1 MFWFNL
7 ERKVVVLAIDVSGF
21 VVVVVVNGH
30 QMGRRASCLV
40 VIRQMVRSMCIRPHE
55 PQDTYSNHVRYRLY
69 VTGCTLQAVRYRLYV
84 TAVRYSC
91 TLQAAHCR
99 LCVTAVRYSCTL
111 QLYVTAVCYSCTLQL
126 YVTAVHLQ
134 LYVTA

>member
-1 MFWFNL
+1 M
-7 ERKVVVLAIDVSGF
+7 LAIDVSGF

-40 VIRQMVRSMCIRPHE
+40 VIRQVVRSMCIRPHE

-84 TAVRYSC
+84 TAVRYNC
-91 TLQAAHCR
+91 TLQ
-99 LCVTAVRYSCTL
+99 LYVTAVRYSCTL
-111 QLYVTAVCYSCTLQL
+111 QLYVTAVIQIRFTSKNLQSPTPEYL
-126 YVTAVHLQ
+126 LRNFPLDAGNK
-134 LYVTA
+134 

>member
-1 MFWFNL
+1 MRALFWFNF

-40 VIRQMVRSMCIRPHE
+40 VIRQVVRSMCIRPHE

-84 TAVRYSC
+84 TGC
-91 TLQAAHCR
+91 TLQ
-99 LCVTAVRYSCTL
+99 LYVTTVRYSCTL
-111 QLYVTAVCYSCTLQL
+111 QLYVTAVRYSCNSNSFHIKKFTI
-126 YVTAVHLQ
+126 ANP
-134 LYVTA
+134 